1 MKTYHANIDWA
12 DMPLTAEE
20 EAGLIQ
26 GRENIKSGDFMT
38 KKGMWTVNIDISY
51 INIFN
56 TLLAR

>member
-1 MKTYHANIDWA
+1 MKTYPANIDWA

-38 KKGMWTVNIDISY
+38 LTELKN
-51 INIFN
+51 
-56 TLLAR
+56 ACRQ